1 MGKSTKNDYICK
13 IIEFNL
19 TKRIMKKYFFL
30 LGAAAVMAFA
40 ASCNQNNGTTTEAA
54 AANDST
60 IVAGSIVYFNMDKVM
75 EGYDMANDLNSVFE
89 TKTSGI
95 QAEIDRRGKKL
106 EKDANDFQN
115 KVDKGLLTTSVA
127 QAQYQKLQEQQQS
140 YQQYA
145 MRKQQEMAEEQQVM
159 MNQIANAIAEY
170 VQQFNEERQYAM
182 IIATG
187 GSILS
192 TPVVTA
198 DARLDI
204 TDELLEGL
212 NAEYIKTKDAA
223 KK

>member
-1 MGKSTKNDYICK
+1 
-13 IIEFNL
+13 
-19 TKRIMKKYFFL
+19 MKKNLILF
-30 LGAAAVMAFA
+30 GAAALMAIA
-40 ASCNQNNGTTTEAA
+40 VSCNQNQTAAPADAA
-54 AANDST
+54 APESVAA
-60 IVAGSIVYFNMDKVM
+60 AGSIVYFNMDKVM

-106 EKDANDFQN
+106 EKDAADFQN
-115 KVDKGLLTTSVA
+115 KVDKGLLTNSVA

-145 MRKQQEMAEEQQVM
+145 VNKQQEMAEEQQVM

-170 VQQFNEERQYAM
+170 VAEYNQEKGYAM
-182 IIATG
+182 ILATAG
-187 GSILS
+187 PILS

-198 DARLDI
+198 DPKLDI
-204 TDELLEGL
+204 TEDLLAGL
-212 NAEYIKTKDAA
+212 NAAYIKTKENS

>member
-1 MGKSTKNDYICK
+1 
-13 IIEFNL
+13 
-19 TKRIMKKYFFL
+19 MKKNLILF
-30 LGAAAVMAFA
+30 GTAALVAIAV
-40 ASCNQNNGTTTEAA
+40 SCNQNQTAA
-54 AANDST
+54 PAGDTAPESVAA
-60 IVAGSIVYFNMDKVM
+60 AGSIVYFNMDKVM

-106 EKDANDFQN
+106 EKDAADFQN
-115 KVDKGLLTTSVA
+115 KVDKGLLTNSVA

-145 MRKQQEMAEEQQVM
+145 VNKQQEMAEEQQVM

-170 VQQFNEERQYAM
+170 VAEYNETKGYAM
-182 IIATG
+182 ILATA

-198 DARLDI
+198 DPKLDI
-204 TDELLEGL
+204 TEDLLAGL
-212 NAEYIKTKDAA
+212 NAAYIKTKENS

>member
-1 MGKSTKNDYICK
+1 
-13 IIEFNL
+13 
-19 TKRIMKKYFFL
+19 MKKYFFL

-187 GSILS
+187 GSVLS